1 MKKVIFLQIKADQDA
16 AKRRGRPRQTFFDQT
31 PQALS
36 RDPNI
41 SSGAK
46 ALFALLHGYCP
57 QKRLQN
63 RPEVVITKERLAKDS
78 GKSVR
83 RIDIRVNELKEK
95 GWIDVQRQGRKQ
107 PNKYVLNAAPMKLL
121 VAWKGKCP
129 RPAIYDIFGKEYDP
143 YSRERY
149 RRELAAIYGNNG
161 SKLSEKEMIAF
172 FGPPP
177 DIEDIPCAD
186 LGESGAVR
194 KDYPVFPE
202 SDDAFLA
209 HTDLP

>member
-1 MKKVIFLQIKADQDA
+1 MIRNDTAR
-16 AKRRGRPRQTFFDQT
+16 RRGRPRQTFYDQT

-57 QKRLQN
+57 QKRLQDH
-63 RPEVVITKERLAKDS
+63 PEVVVTKETLAKAC

-95 GWIDVQRQGRKQ
+95 GWIGVQRQGRMR
-107 PNKYVLNAAPMKLL
+107 PNKYILNAAPRKLL
-121 VAWKGKCP
+121 VAWKSKYP
-129 RPAIYDIFGKEYDP
+129 RPAIFDIFDQEYDP

-149 RRELAAIYGNNG
+149 RRELAAIYGDNG
-161 SKLSEKEMIAF
+161 SKITEEEMIAF
-172 FGPPP
+172 LGPPP
-177 DIEDIPCAD
+177 DIED
-186 LGESGAVR
+186 
-194 KDYPVFPE
+194 
-202 SDDAFLA
+202 
-209 HTDLP
+209 LP